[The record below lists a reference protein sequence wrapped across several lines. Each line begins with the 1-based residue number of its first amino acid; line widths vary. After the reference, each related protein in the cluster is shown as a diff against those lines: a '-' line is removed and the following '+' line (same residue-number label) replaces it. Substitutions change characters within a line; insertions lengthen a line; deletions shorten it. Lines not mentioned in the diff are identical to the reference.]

1 MAKIDLGY
9 GRSSVRFDYE
19 ESRFDVLAPVEADQH
34 SLTDAEIDSALDAPV
49 DSPPID
55 EVIEPNDSVLIVVSD
70 ATRATGSAQVVNLL
84 VRRLIQNG
92 IQPGNIAIIFATG
105 IHRAVRP
112 DEKIQL
118 LTSFIAQRI
127 RTIDH
132 DAYDD
137 SQLVQAG
144 VMEHGTPIALNRAL
158 KEFSKIIVTGA
169 VGFHY
174 FAGFTGGRKSIC
186 PGLASAQTIAAT
198 HMLALDFERGGRR
211 HGVGTALLDG
221 NAVSEE
227 CERVAEI
234 INPAF
239 SINTMVDDHG
249 RVERIF
255 AGHWRA
261 AHRAAC
267 AEYVTGHAQQISEQR
282 EVVIVSCG
290 GAPYDIN
297 MVQAHKALDMAAH
310 ACADG
315 GTILFVAECGDG
327 LGRADFMKWFES
339 EDSRALEHRLRDGY
353 EVNGQTAWA
362 LLTKTERFR
371 VRIITDLS
379 AEQARAMRMTKVRS
393 PGEALS
399 DIPVTAT
406 GYIMPRG
413 AALLPSLVEEISR
426 VHRA

>member
-9 GRSSVRFDYE
+9 GRSSVPFDYE

-34 SLTDAEIDSALDAPV
+34 SLSDAEIDSALDAPI
-49 DSPPID
+49 DSPPLD
-55 EVIEPNDSVLIVVSD
+55 EVVESNDSVLIVVSD

-144 VMEHGTPIALNRAL
+144 VMERGTPIEINRAL
-158 KEFSKIIVTGA
+158 QEFSKVIVTGA

-186 PGLASAQTIAAT
+186 PGLASAQTIEAT

-239 SINTMVDDHG
+239 SINTIVDDHG

-255 AGHWRA
+255 AGHGRA

-267 AEYVTGHAQQISEQR
+267 AEYVTGHAQQISEKR

-297 MVQAHKALDMAAH
+297 MIQAHKALDMAAH

-371 VRIITDLS
+371 VRIVTDLS
-379 AEQARAMRMTKVRS
+379 AEQTRAMRMTKVHS
-393 PGEALS
+393 PDEALS
-399 DIPVTAT
+399 DIPATAT

-426 VHRA
+426 AHRA

>member
-1 MAKIDLGY
+1 MTSIELGY
-9 GRSSVRFDYE
+9 GHQSIHFDHAERFE
-19 ESRFDVLAPVEADQH
+19 VLAPHGSDAH
-34 SLTDAEIDSALDAPV
+34 PLTDAEVNAALDGPIE
-49 DSPPID
+49 SPPLADLIA
-55 EVIEPNDSVLIVVSD
+55 PGDSVLIVCSD
-70 ATRATGSAQVVNLL
+70 ATRATGSAQIINLL
-84 VRRLIQNG
+84 VRRLVENG
-92 IQPGNIAIIFATG
+92 IQTSDIAIIFATG

-112 DEKIQL
+112 EEKVEL

-127 RTIDH
+127 STLDH
-132 DAYDD
+132 DAYDAA
-137 SQLVQAG
+137 QLVQVG
-144 VMEHGTPIALNRAL
+144 KMERGTPIEINRAL
-158 KEFSKIIVTGA
+158 TEYSKVIITGA

-174 FAGFTGGRKSIC
+174 FAGFTGGRKSVC

-211 HGVGTALLDG
+211 QGVGNALLDG
-221 NAVSEE
+221 NAVSDE

-239 SINTMVDDHG
+239 SINAIVDDQG
-249 RVERIF
+249 RVKNIF

-261 AHRAAC
+261 AHRRAC
-267 AEYVTGHAQQISEQR
+267 EAYVHSHSSRIPEKR
-282 EVVIVSCG
+282 EVVILSCG

-297 MVQAHKALDMAAH
+297 MIQAHKALDMAAH

-315 GTILFVAECGDG
+315 GTIVFLAECSDG

-339 EDSRALEHRLRDGY
+339 KDSRALESRLRDDY

-371 VRIITDLS
+371 VLMLTELGA
-379 AEQARAMRMTKVRS
+379 AEVRKMGMIPVRS
-393 PGEALS
+393 LDEAMS
-399 DIPVTAT
+399 IATPFNT

-413 AALLPSLVEEISR
+413 GALLPIVAANFAR
-426 VHRA
+426 